1 MTRPRPRGILLDV
14 NIPGTR
20 FVSIISFLVM
30 WFVPAGAATLQS
42 APGHLSGPAVLAAVG
57 ACFFVLGFMRRR
69 YSGD

>member
-1 MTRPRPRGILLDV
+1 MTQPAPRGILLDV

-20 FVSIISFLVM
+20 FLSVLSLLVL

-42 APGHLSGPAVLAAVG
+42 APEHLSGPAVLAAVG